1 MAKMNGMN
9 ANYKEVAGVLRTF
22 EGNKAFARQV
32 LDKMVEAGSKR
43 TFNSVNATL
52 AAMAGKGYV
61 NKAKAVFND
70 KMLTCYTLTDA
81 GIAELDKPEE
91 EKEAGYISP
100 HFLTSEKTTIEYENP
115 LIFVSSIELYD
126 NSSYLSILNMT

>member
-32 LDKMVEAGSKR
+32 LDVMVANGSKR

-70 KMLTCYTLTDA
+70 KMLTQYTLTEA
-81 GIAELDKPEE
+81 GIAELDKAPEE
-91 EKEAGYISP
+91 EKDAE
-100 HFLTSEKTTIEYENP
+100 
-115 LIFVSSIELYD
+115 
-126 NSSYLSILNMT
+126 